1 MLGQNL
7 LSFLKKG
14 GSSRLI
20 GLDIGSYW
28 VKVLELDL
36 TKADREIKALIK
48 KELPSE
54 MRQGERDPAA
64 VAEVI
69 KACLSEGGISAKD
82 VVVMVSGPQVFI
94 RRIVMPPM
102 PQEELA
108 EVIPFEATKHVSFSV
123 EQLILDYV
131 IVGEKEVDGVNNMDI
146 LLVATPKEVV
156 ERQKSIVSAAGL
168 RPVAVTVAP
177 MVLWKTFQLGSM
189 EPEEKV
195 VAMLDIG
202 HKRTTISLVNK
213 GLLEFTRTINISGDE
228 VTKSI
233 MAVPLVKGEGEGNLR
248 TLTYEEAE
256 GIKHEY
262 GFPSPAETGTTGE
275 SIPLNQ
281 ISILMGPVLEKLLD
295 EIRTSFSFYVME
307 FQIPQVDKIIMSG
320 GGALLKGLKEFLSS
334 ELGIELELA
343 DPFQGLHF
351 AGKIQE
357 DDLANIAPAFVMPF
371 GLASWEKEDLSLFGK
386 KKAKRKE
393 TSPVVALAAPACL
406 AVMVVFYLYWTTA
419 DKLAG
424 LRSELDKKEK
434 ELSSLSALSAAAL
447 TLSAKKKEMQAE
459 LDSFPEALRESID
472 AARVIEEIRLSI
484 PDNTRLEQIN
494 VVHKVGKSEKK
505 TIDIWGTAFFL
516 DERGPSMSN
525 FMAALEESS
534 LFNDVRMV
542 FVEEDKGYTMQGL
555 KFQLNCK
562 YNQTGE

>member
-14 GSSRLI
+14 GGGRLI

-28 VKVLELDL
+28 VKVLELDI
-36 TKADREIKALIK
+36 TKAECEIKGLVK

-54 MRQGERDPAA
+54 MRQGEKDPAA

-69 KACLSEGGISAKD
+69 KTCLAEGGISAKD
-82 VVVMVSGPQVFI
+82 VVIMVSGPQVFI

-123 EQLILDYV
+123 EQLTLDYV
-131 IVGEKEVDGVNNMDI
+131 IVGEKDVDGVKNTDI

-156 ERQKSIVSAAGL
+156 EQQKSIVSAAGL

-177 MVLWKTFQLGSM
+177 MVLWKTFQLGSP

-202 HKRTTISLVNK
+202 HERTTISLVNK

-233 MAVPLVKGEGEGNLR
+233 MAVPLVKGEGEGDLR

-256 GIKHEY
+256 GIKHEH
-262 GFPSPAETGTTGE
+262 GFPSPAETGTTRG

-295 EIRTSFSFYVME
+295 EIRTSFSFYVTE

-320 GGALLKGLKEFLSS
+320 GGSLLKGLKGFLSG
-334 ELGIELELA
+334 ELGIEIELA
-343 DPFQGLHF
+343 NPFQGVNF
-351 AGKIQE
+351 AGLIQE
-357 DDLANIAPAFVMPF
+357 DDLESIAPAFVMPF
-371 GLASWEKEDLSLFGK
+371 GLASWEKEDLSLFRK
-386 KKAKRKE
+386 KKTKRKD
-393 TSPVVALAAPACL
+393 TSPVVTLAAPACL
-406 AVMVVFYLYWTTA
+406 AVIVVFCFYWSISG
-419 DKLAG
+419 KLSG

-447 TLSAKKKEMQAE
+447 TLSAKKKEMLAE
-459 LDSFPEALRESID
+459 LDSFPQALRESID
-472 AARVIEEIRLSI
+472 TARVIEEIRLSI

-494 VVHKVGKSEKK
+494 VVHKVGKSEEKI
-505 TIDIWGTAFFL
+505 IDIWGTAFFL

-534 LFNDVRMV
+534 LFNGVRMI

-555 KFQLNCK
+555 KFQLSCQ